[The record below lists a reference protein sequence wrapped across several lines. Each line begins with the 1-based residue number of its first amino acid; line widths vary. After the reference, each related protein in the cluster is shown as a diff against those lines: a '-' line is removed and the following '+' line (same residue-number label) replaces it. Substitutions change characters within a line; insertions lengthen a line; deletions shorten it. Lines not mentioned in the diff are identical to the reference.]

1 MAWFTGIVARGPMNE
16 QPLILAADDEQD
28 VLDLVEFRL
37 SRAGYRVV
45 TAPDGERALELA
57 VDREPDLC
65 VLDIMMPGIDGFEVT
80 RRIRA
85 TAAIASTPVILLT
98 ASVQEAAVSKGY
110 EAGANDYMR
119 KPFSP
124 QELLNRVETALER

>member
-1 MAWFTGIVARGPMNE
+1 MNE

-37 SRAGYRVV
+37 SRGGYRVV
-45 TAPDGERALELA
+45 TATDGERALELA
-57 VDREPDLC
+57 VAHEPDLC

-124 QELLNRVETALER
+124 QELLNRVETVLGR

>member
-1 MAWFTGIVARGPMNE
+1 MNE

>member
-1 MAWFTGIVARGPMNE
+1 MNE

-37 SRAGYRVV
+37 SRAGYRVL

-57 VDREPDLC
+57 LAREPDLC

-124 QELLNRVETALER
+124 QELLNRVETALGR

>member
-1 MAWFTGIVARGPMNE
+1 MNE

-57 VDREPDLC
+57 VAREPDLC

-124 QELLNRVETALER
+124 QELLNRVETALGR

>member
-1 MAWFTGIVARGPMNE
+1 MNE

-37 SRAGYRVV
+37 SRAGYRVL

-57 VDREPDLC
+57 LAREPDLC

-85 TAAIASTPVILLT
+85 TAALASTPVILLT

-124 QELLNRVETALER
+124 QELLNRVETALGR

>member
-1 MAWFTGIVARGPMNE
+1 MNQ
-16 QPLILAADDEQD
+16 QPVILAADDEQD
-28 VLDLVEFRL
+28 VLDLVDFRL
-37 SRAGYRVV
+37 TRAGYRVI

-57 VDREPDLC
+57 VAEAPDLC
-65 VLDIMMPGIDGFEVT
+65 VLDVMMPGLDGFEVT

-85 TAAIASTPVILLT
+85 TDAIADTPVILLT
-98 ASVQEAAVSKGY
+98 ASVQDAAVSRGY

-124 QELLNRVETALER
+124 QELLARVQAVIGRP

>member
-1 MAWFTGIVARGPMNE
+1 MNE

-57 VDREPDLC
+57 LAREPDLC

-124 QELLNRVETALER
+124 QELLNRVETALGR